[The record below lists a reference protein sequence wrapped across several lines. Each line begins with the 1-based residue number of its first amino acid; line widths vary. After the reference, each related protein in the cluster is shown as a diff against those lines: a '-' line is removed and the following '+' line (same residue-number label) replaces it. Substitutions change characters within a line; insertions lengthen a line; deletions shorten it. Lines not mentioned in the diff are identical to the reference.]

1 MEISLENIL
10 MRGQWSWQLA
20 WRKDYDESLFNE
32 IRKSQPEKLGNQ
44 GASRVTERWVPI

>member
-32 IRKSQPEKLGNQ
+32 IKKSEPEKLGI
-44 GASRVTERWVPI
+44 GYPIHMVLQE